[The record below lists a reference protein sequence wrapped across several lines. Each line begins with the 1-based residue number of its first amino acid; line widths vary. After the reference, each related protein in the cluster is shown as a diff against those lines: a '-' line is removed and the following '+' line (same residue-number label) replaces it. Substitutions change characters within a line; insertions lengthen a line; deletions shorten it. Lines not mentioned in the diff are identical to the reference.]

1 LDHSRIDAMTLKVLV
16 KSSLLIMALTLVGCE
31 TISKN
36 MSNYSGSKVPQS
48 SVQNYRAT
56 GYAPISKQPGRTRGE
71 KVINAIRASKL
82 RAYQELAA
90 MVHGQYVTS
99 SSTVQQMVLVNDDF
113 KTAVAGIVRGAR
125 VVKSYP
131 IQDDVYATILELNE
145 SQLQQAWVINNQ

>member
-1 LDHSRIDAMTLKVLV
+1 MKMSIWIKSCVLLCVLV
-16 KSSLLIMALTLVGCE
+16 LSGCE
-31 TISKN
+31 TISKTA
-36 MSNYSGSKVPQS
+36 SNFSNKFS
-48 SVQNYRAT
+48 SAADNTQKYRAT

-99 SSTVQQMVLVNDDF
+99 SSTVQEMVLVNDNF

-131 IQDDVYATILELNE
+131 IQDDVYATILEVSGN
-145 SQLQQAWVINNQ
+145 QLQQAWVVNNN

>member
-1 LDHSRIDAMTLKVLV
+1 MKINTWV
-16 KSSLLIMALTLVGCE
+16 KSGVLICVLGLAGCE
-31 TISKN
+31 TVSKTASGFTN
-36 MSNYSGSKVPQS
+36 KLNAGSKVQS
-48 SVQNYRAT
+48 ETFRAT
-56 GYAPISKQPGRTRGE
+56 GYAPISKQPGKTRGE

-99 SSTVQQMVLVNDDF
+99 NSTVQEMVLVNDNF

-131 IQDDVYATILELNE
+131 VQDDVYATILEV
-145 SQLQQAWVINNQ
+145 SSDQLQQAWVVNNN

>member
-1 LDHSRIDAMTLKVLV
+1 MKFQAVLKSGLLVVL
-16 KSSLLIMALTLVGCE
+16 LALVGCE
-31 TISKN
+31 TASKSV
-36 MSNYSGSKVPQS
+36 SNVTSKLNFGGSKSQT
-48 SVQNYRAT
+48 YRAT
-56 GYAPISKQPGRTRGE
+56 GYAPISKQPGNTVGE

-113 KTAVAGIVRGAR
+113 RTAVAGIVRGAR

-131 IQDDVYATILELNE
+131 IQDDVYATILEI
-145 SQLQQAWVINNQ
+145 SGDQLQQAWVVNNN

>member
-1 LDHSRIDAMTLKVLV
+1 MKASILV
-16 KSSLLIMALTLVGCE
+16 KGLVFLAIVSLSGCE
-31 TISKN
+31 TVSKTISSTANKFSA
-36 MSNYSGSKVPQS
+36 SNNETQVF
-48 SVQNYRAT
+48 RAT
-56 GYAPISKQPGRTRGE
+56 GYAPVSKQPGATVGE

-99 SSTVQQMVLVNDDF
+99 TSTVNEMVLVNDNF

-131 IQDDVYATILELNE
+131 IQDDVYATILEVQANK
-145 SQLQQAWVINNQ
+145 LQQAWIVNH

>member
-1 LDHSRIDAMTLKVLV
+1 MKLNVGLK
-16 KSSLLIMALTLVGCE
+16 SCLLLCILGVSGCE
-31 TISKN
+31 TVSKTT
-36 MSNYSGSKVPQS
+36 SNFAKKFSSGPGVDSQT
-48 SVQNYRAT
+48 YRAT
-56 GYAPISKQPGRTRGE
+56 GYAPVSKQPGSTQGE

-99 SSTVQQMVLVNDDF
+99 NSTVQQMVLVNDNF

-131 IQDDVYATILELNE
+131 IQDDVYATILEVN
-145 SQLQQAWVINNQ
+145 SNQLQQAWIVNNN

>member
-1 LDHSRIDAMTLKVLV
+1 MLTL
-16 KSSLLIMALTLVGCE
+16 SLVGCE
-31 TISKN
+31 TVSKTATSLTSN
-36 MSNYSGSKVPQS
+36 MGFSANKVQT
-48 SVQNYRAT
+48 YRAT

-90 MVHGQYVTS
+90 MVHGQYV
-99 SSTVQQMVLVNDDF
+99 SSTSTVKQMTLVSDDF

-131 IQDDVYATILELNE
+131 IQDDVYATILELDSNN
-145 SQLQQAWVINNQ
+145 LQQAWIINNQ

>member
-1 LDHSRIDAMTLKVLV
+1 MTLKVLV
-16 KSSLLIMALTLVGCE
+16 KSSLLILTLTLVGCE
-31 TISKN
+31 TISKTASNFGGSN
-36 MSNYSGSKVPQS
+36 MPKS
-48 SVQNYRAT
+48 STQNYRAT

-99 SSTVQQMVLVNDDF
+99 SSTVQQMVLINDDF